1 MKKRVKIVDITV
13 KYVDVDVDSIDE
25 MEIRAAIDNMD
36 CREEIDWF
44 RFDDYERRIEV
55 LED

>member
-13 KYVDVDVDSIDE
+13 KYIDVDVDSIDE
-25 MEIRAAIDNMD
+25 MEIRAELDYMSCNG
-36 CREEIDWF
+36 EIDWD
-44 RFDDYERRIEV
+44 RFDEYEQQIEV